1 MSVKTAQSTLRV
13 AVYSLV
19 CYDGEK
25 DPVSLAAQRDR
36 YAKKLA
42 ENPNWVITEWFSD
55 EITFDESEETPANF
69 QRMLQRCRE
78 GKIDIIL
85 TKSVLRFARDAQ
97 GTITRVREL
106 RDLGVSVIFEREDID
121 SRSPDCEQLIT
132 LYFDFIRKDAETISN
147 HICNGHPHLYMKHN
161 WTIRGWIAHQFLKR
175 GIVVNLWPSKRRFI
189 KRNVKGGS
197 IK

>member
-69 QRMLQRCRE
+69 QRMLQRSWLFCP
-78 GKIDIIL
+78 
-85 TKSVLRFARDAQ
+85 A
-97 GTITRVREL
+97 
-106 RDLGVSVIFEREDID
+106 
-121 SRSPDCEQLIT
+121 EQSAPASQWPIT
-132 LYFDFIRKDAETISN
+132 LDSLRPTQES
-147 HICNGHPHLYMKHN
+147 GP
-161 WTIRGWIAHQFLKR
+161 Q
-175 GIVVNLWPSKRRFI
+175 RRS
-189 KRNVKGGS
+189 RC
-197 IK
+197 

>member
-55 EITFDESEETPANF
+55 
-69 QRMLQRCRE
+69 
-78 GKIDIIL
+78 
-85 TKSVLRFARDAQ
+85 
-97 GTITRVREL
+97 
-106 RDLGVSVIFEREDID
+106 
-121 SRSPDCEQLIT
+121 
-132 LYFDFIRKDAETISN
+132 
-147 HICNGHPHLYMKHN
+147 
-161 WTIRGWIAHQFLKR
+161 
-175 GIVVNLWPSKRRFI
+175 
-189 KRNVKGGS
+189 
-197 IK
+197 